1 MSVSVGFLAVLVV
14 SHISKTHKEPRHAS
28 GLFAKTLLLPILS
41 VSLVPASPSHTWPV
55 DSRSDTHQDHFL
67 FLWYWG
73 DLFSNSKQFP
83 EVHTFT
89 FLVQHFFSCF
99 SLFSLLLSI
108 PSKHLLCPKKIPIP
122 IFQSVSPIPN
132 HHQPTS
138 FICWHKDN
146 ASG

>member
-1 MSVSVGFLAVLVV
+1 MPFLSFHTSPKHTKSPDTRRDSLR
-14 SHISKTHKEPRHAS
+14 RHYCC
-28 GLFAKTLLLPILS
+28 
-41 VSLVPASPSHTWPV
+41 PSYP
-55 DSRSDTHQDHFL
+55 
-67 FLWYWG
+67 FLWFRPPHLILG
-73 DLFSNSKQFP
+73 RLTVGLTLIKIIFFSCGIGVIFSPIPNSFQKFIP
-83 EVHTFT
+83 LL

>member
-41 VSLVPASPSHTWPV
+41 VSLVPATPSHTWPV

-89 FLVQHFFSCF
+89 FFSSTF
-99 SLFSLLLSI
+99 LFLLLSFLYASLHSI
-108 PSKHLLCPKKIPIP
+108 GASPVSKKSPIP